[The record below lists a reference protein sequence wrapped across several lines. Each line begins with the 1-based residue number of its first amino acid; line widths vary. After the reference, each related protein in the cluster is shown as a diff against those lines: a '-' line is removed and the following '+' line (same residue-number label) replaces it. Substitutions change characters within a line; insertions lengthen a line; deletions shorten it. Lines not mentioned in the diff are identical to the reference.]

1 MRTSSRLAAALFAL
15 IPLAGLTTTASTASA
30 DDNLTR
36 LRETLKRE
44 PKATD
49 VVKMALDYYRVSPE
63 VLDSLRSS
71 ARARGLLPVVSTYTG
86 YNNVG
91 NASVTNQTI
100 SNPTNVV
107 LASAQNTFAVN
118 GGLSWDLRELVF
130 NPAELQTYASV
141 PMQKDL
147 TLEVVR
153 AYYLRR
159 QLQIRLAIKPPTD
172 PLALATLELRA
183 EEYTGMLNA
192 MTGGAFQRA
201 TNAANQQP
209 AQ

>member
-1 MRTSSRLAAALFAL
+1 MATSSRLPAALL
-15 IPLAGLTTTASTASA
+15 GLFVSLSTISTASA

-63 VLDSLRSS
+63 TLDSLRSS
-71 ARARGLLPVVSTYTG
+71 ARARGLLPVVSTYAG
-86 YNNVG
+86 YNSVG
-91 NASVTNQTI
+91 NAQATRTEVTNPQ
-100 SNPTNVV
+100 NVF
-107 LASAQNTFAVN
+107 LASAQSTFAVN

-130 NPAELQTYASV
+130 NPSELQAYSSV
-141 PMQKDL
+141 PMQKDI
-147 TLEVVR
+147 TLEIVR

-183 EEYTGMLNA
+183 EEYTGLLNA
-192 MTGGAFQRA
+192 MTGGGFQRA
-201 TNAANQQP
+201 TNAASNPQP
-209 AQ
+209 